1 MATVSVPEI
10 ARLVDLD
17 QYPIHHSE
25 APETQALFSTWASE
39 FQRTGACN
47 LRGFLTEEGA
57 RLLAAEAKALQSVAY
72 HRTWTVNFL
81 FQNSADPSLPAN
93 HPARRFTTTGS
104 SHLAGDQFDEKSLLR
119 QLYEWDAI
127 TELVARIQSKPKLFR
142 FADEFQAINVIGLG
156 EGQHTICHHDDNE
169 CTVTL
174 LLQEPESGGEFIYA
188 ENTRTQAGD
197 LDLDAIHRVLDGDP
211 QVIKTLPRSAGTLT
225 LFQGGRAMHG
235 VSSVIGKRQRLTA
248 IFTYDTDPH
257 RVGPAATNIAVYGP
271 RVKKILEQRAA
282 RAGPQFERLNQ

>member
-1 MATVSVPEI
+1 MTTTSVPEI
-10 ARLVDLD
+10 AQLVDLER
-17 QYPIHHSE
+17 YPIHDAE
-25 APETQALFSTWASE
+25 APETQALFNTWADD

-57 RLLAAEAKALQSVAY
+57 RVLAAEAKTLQSVAY

-81 FQNSADPSLPAN
+81 FQNAAEPCLPAD

-104 SHLAGDQFDEKSLLR
+104 SHLAGDQFDDKSLLR

-127 TELVARIQSKPKLFR
+127 TELVARIQGKQNLYR

-156 EGQHTICHHDDNE
+156 EGQHTIFHHDDNE

-174 LLQEPESGGEFIYA
+174 LLQEPESGGEFVFA

-211 QVIKTLPRSAGTLT
+211 VVVKTLPRSAGTLT
-225 LFQGGRAMHG
+225 LFRGGCSMHG
-235 VSSVIGKRQRLTA
+235 VTSVIGKNQRLTA
-248 IFTYDTDPH
+248 IFTYDADPN
-257 RVGPAATNIAVYGP
+257 RIGPAATNISVYGP
-271 RVKKILEQRAA
+271 RVKKILEQRAT
-282 RAGPQFERLNQ
+282 RADV